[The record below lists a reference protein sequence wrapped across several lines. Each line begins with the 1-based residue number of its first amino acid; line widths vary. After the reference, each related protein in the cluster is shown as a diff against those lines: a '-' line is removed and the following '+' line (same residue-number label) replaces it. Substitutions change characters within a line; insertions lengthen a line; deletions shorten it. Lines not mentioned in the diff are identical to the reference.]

1 MLYNNLADLVGNTPL
16 FKLEKLAKELNLD
29 AEIYAKLEGF
39 NPAGSIKDRAALYM
53 IDDAEK
59 KGLLKPGATIIEPT
73 SGNTGIGLA
82 ALGGARGYKVILTMP
97 DTMSVE
103 RRKLLA
109 AYGAELVLTDG
120 SLGMTGAI
128 AKAEELREKIP
139 GSIIAGQFI
148 NPANAKAHIET
159 TGPEIWRDL
168 NGKIDAFV
176 AGVGTGGTLTGCGK
190 YLKDKN
196 KDILVCAVEPDTS
209 AVLSGNP
216 AGAHK
221 LQGIGAGFI
230 PEILDKDVIDK
241 VICASAEDAKKMVRL
256 AAKCESLLIGISGGA
271 ALFGAI
277 KLAYEGKFKKIVTVF
292 PDLGDRYL
300 STYLYEE

>member
-16 FKLEKLAKELNLD
+16 FKLERLTKELGLN

-39 NPAGSIKDRAALYM
+39 NPAGSIKDRAALFM

-59 KGLLKPGATIIEPT
+59 KGILKPGATIIEPT

-109 AYGAELVLTDG
+109 AYGAELILTDG
-120 SLGMTGAI
+120 KLGMAGAI
-128 AKAEELREKIP
+128 AKAEEMKEKIP
-139 GSIIAGQFI
+139 GSIIAGQFV
-148 NPANAKAHIET
+148 NPANAEAHIAT

-168 NGKIDAFV
+168 NGEVDAFV

-190 YLKDKN
+190 YLKSKN
-196 KDILVCAVEPDTS
+196 ADVLVCAVEPDTS
-209 AVLSGNP
+209 AVLSGNV

-230 PEILDKDVIDK
+230 PEILDTDIIDK
-241 VICASAEDAKKMVRL
+241 VICASAEDAKKMVKL
-256 AAKCESLLIGISGGA
+256 IAECESILIGISGGA

-277 KLAYEGKFKKIVTVF
+277 KLAKEGKCKKIVTVF

-300 STYLYEE
+300 STYLYEK